1 MNREKTR
8 EWTEKRG
15 NGQIEGLEGQG
26 HNKKGKKQKD
36 FVGAGEQAGDSA
48 ALISQHWE
56 QP

>member
-36 FVGAGEQAGDSA
+36 FVGAGEPAGDSA